1 MNHQKNTGGD
11 IFTLRGKSLSIKKF
25 FLAGLWVL
33 SILFLGGCAT
43 TSGSG
48 AAKAGGITVCLNGR
62 CAPADRQD
70 KEQLIG
76 GLLSMLKA
84 NENSRGEI
92 CSLREDGQACEN
104 DGIRWYLQGGPIP
117 GIATYSQPY
126 IFQVALDKNTSQ
138 IKFLMDAKAR
148 WIGTPLLCA
157 DASVAITVVSPREI
171 TMETSPVC
179 TWLAFPGV
187 YKMKFTFDII
197 DFDNSALAG
206 RYSVAGA
213 GLLNLGGGSN
223 PFRLSFPSKNTLLV
237 KGATTAVLLPV
248 SRLSASVLSLAV
260 PKEEDGGGR
269 KGEVSDEERS
279 FWEQVS
285 REDAISGYREYLTRY
300 PKGRF
305 QTAARAQMQVVE
317 EREALD
323 RDLKYW
329 SAIKDSKD
337 PKAFDEYLTRFPKGA
352 FAETA
357 TAAALR
363 LRASTTDAKAM
374 DAEDA
379 LWEKVKGSADAAE
392 IRRYLDRYPR
402 GVYAVQA
409 QRRLNNLDAAKV
421 RQDDLE
427 FRMWDQIKD
436 SRSIEDY
443 KNYLQVYPNGLLADL
458 AKSRLDILLRLRAG
472 TEEMAFWNTI
482 RDSSRADD
490 FREYLQRYPEGKY
503 ADLSRMLV
511 KQLDALKGEREELE
525 LWETV
530 KNSQESADIDRY
542 LTRYGNGRFA
552 VIARQRQQELLRLK
566 EGADVDF
573 GKYFAL
579 VIGNN
584 DYRHFGKLKTA
595 RGDAESVAA
604 ILTGEY
610 GYQVTTLKDATR
622 KQILDALSSL
632 RRRLSGKDNL
642 LIYYTGHGSLDRDT
656 GRGYWLPVDAD
667 VDSPANWIST
677 NDISDALKAM
687 SAKHVM
693 VVADSCYGGTLTR
706 SVNVTVKGSDY
717 LRRMAEKRTRV
728 VLTSGGVEPVLDEGG
743 QGHSVFARAFLDILA
758 KNPGILE
765 GTRLFEELR
774 RPVVVNAPQ
783 TPEYS
788 DILYAGHDG
797 GDFLFVRRP
806 NKPKKN

>member
-1 MNHQKNTGGD
+1 
-11 IFTLRGKSLSIKKF
+11 
-25 FLAGLWVL
+25 
-33 SILFLGGCAT
+33 
-43 TSGSG
+43 
-48 AAKAGGITVCLNGR
+48 
-62 CAPADRQD
+62 
-70 KEQLIG
+70 
-76 GLLSMLKA
+76 
-84 NENSRGEI
+84 
-92 CSLREDGQACEN
+92 
-104 DGIRWYLQGGPIP
+104 
-117 GIATYSQPY
+117 
-126 IFQVALDKNTSQ
+126 
-138 IKFLMDAKAR
+138 MDAKAR

-187 YKMKFTFDII
+187 YKMKFTFDVI

-213 GLLNLGGGSN
+213 GRLNLGGGSN

-237 KGATTAVLLPV
+237 KGATTAVLLPM

-260 PKEEDGGGR
+260 PKEEDVGGR
-269 KGEVSDEERS
+269 KEEVSDEERS

-305 QTAARAQMQVVE
+305 QTAARAQMQVIE

-337 PKAFDEYLTRFPKGA
+337 P
-352 FAETA
+352 
-357 TAAALR
+357 
-363 LRASTTDAKAM
+363 KAM

-402 GVYAVQA
+402 GVYAVPA

-443 KNYLQVYPNGLLADL
+443 KNYLQVYPNDLLADL

-482 RDSSRADD
+482 RESSRADD

-552 VIARQRQQELLRLK
+552 AIARQRQQELLRLK

-642 LIYYTGHGSLDRDT
+642 LIYYAGHGSLDRDT

-743 QGHSVFARAFLDILA
+743 KGHSVFARAFLDILA

-774 RPVVVNAPQ
+774 RPVVANAPQ

-797 GDFLFVRRP
+797 GDFLFVCRP